1 MKTIKLEIPNDDA
14 IALRYIGEALVN
26 MAGQYGTKKL
36 NDDLKEAVVK
46 AERVIGIDRLIED
59 IKSNPVERY
68 EDETDASVIE
78 RVKER
83 FIIDTNAPNLPW
95 DERIHSGNKTQNVDG
110 SWKKRKKPKDMTTEQ
125 WNEFIEQVETELTT
139 LMSIPVESPSNEYP
153 LYWRHDGSDEVGII
167 RNDEEFSFIMTPDTV
182 LISEELFN
190 ELRVNTT
197 ETDFEDEPEVVDRLG
212 HTSETIEELFNGKQ
226 PDITPPPP
234 PVEIVPKPQ
243 DAVTPPPPPVV
254 NDAPVGITQE
264 GVKAVKFVE
273 LVKMLSVRCAGDVT
287 KSTKIK
293 EAIKAKYDVE
303 FTALSKRPDL
313 IPQVAEFLNTIEV

>member
-14 IALRYIGEALVN
+14 IALRYMGEALVN

-46 AERVIGIDRLIED
+46 AEQVVEGSAMSTVIPKSSELTSGVDEQPVMTPTNLDRE
-59 IKSNPVERY
+59 
-68 EDETDASVIE
+68 
-78 RVKER
+78 
-83 FIIDTNAPNLPW
+83 PNLPW

-139 LMSIPVESPSNEYP
+139 LMSIPVETSTESENTPEPPPVNHDSIVSADPAIGVVTIPKPSADAKDVETQQA
-153 LYWRHDGSDEVGII
+153 DV
-167 RNDEEFSFIMTPDTV
+167 TV
-182 LISEELFN
+182 S
-190 ELRVNTT
+190 
-197 ETDFEDEPEVVDRLG
+197 
-212 HTSETIEELFNGKQ
+212 Q
-226 PDITPPPP
+226 PDIAPSP

-254 NDAPVGITQE
+254 NDAPVGTTQE